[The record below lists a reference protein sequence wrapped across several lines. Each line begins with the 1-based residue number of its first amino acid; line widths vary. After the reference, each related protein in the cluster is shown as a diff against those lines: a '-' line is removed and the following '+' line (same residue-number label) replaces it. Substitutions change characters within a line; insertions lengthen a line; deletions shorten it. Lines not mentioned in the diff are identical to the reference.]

1 MNIKIIA
8 ESKQEEIL
16 YTPYH
21 ISYNLTGYTR
31 IVVMRNYVIKHC
43 GAKDIEYILSLSNK
57 DIAYFFFGTE
67 SSWISLFKNREPDY
81 VGFNDAYLLVLDKN
95 PVGGYVDISLSVHVS
110 FILYV
115 EDNPRLEW
123 ATYLFVVFIIL
134 AVIVIGLSYKG

>member
-31 IVVMRNYVIKHC
+31 IVVMRNYVIKSC
-43 GAKDIEYILSLSNK
+43 SPKDIEVILGLSHK
-57 DIAYFFFGTE
+57 YIAYFFFGNE
-67 SSWISLFKNREPDY
+67 YSWINLFRSREPDY
-81 VGFNDAYLLVLDKN
+81 VGFNDAYLMVLDKHHH
-95 PVGGYVDISLSVHVS
+95 GGYVDVTLSVHVS

-115 EDNPRLEW
+115 EDNPRLDW
-123 ATYLFVVFIIL
+123 ATYLFTVFIIL
-134 AVIVIGLSYKG
+134 ALIAIGLSYKG